1 MPAQENQNTNN
12 SANGSQTFVLWAAP
26 LLSVLIGWSTW
37 KFGDLETPEA
47 TTLVIALWTALWWIF
62 EAVPIPVASLLPLSL
77 LPLFG
82 ILKPEQVGEKYGHPL
97 VLLLLGGF
105 LLSKAMEKSGAHRR
119 IALMMVNA
127 CPPGEKFLILGFMA
141 ATAFLS
147 MWISNTATTLMML
160 PMALA
165 VIQNSRSKALKI
177 PLLLGIAFAA
187 NVGGIGTPIG
197 TPPNLV
203 MIGAHTELAEKVP
216 LSDVIGRRPSEDIMD
231 PANPK
236 EVMVKTGDE
245 ISEEIA
251 SALESS
257 GLSHIQAL
265 RIEISF
271 TEWMKFGVPVTV
283 TMVLVIWLWLS
294 RGITGKERIALP
306 DPGSWRK
313 PEVRT
318 LLVFG
323 LTALAWITRAEPFG
337 GWKTWL
343 DLPHAKD
350 ASVAFV
356 AVIFLFCLPSGEK
369 KGERLLDWKTANQ
382 IPWGMLVLVGA
393 GLCLGE
399 GFKQSGLSATI
410 ASVFSGIENL
420 PLLGLL
426 LGIALLVTFM
436 TEMTSNTATT
446 NVLMPILG
454 AAAVASDLDPKLLMI
469 PAVISASCAFML
481 PVATIPNA
489 VVFGTGEVTV
499 RRMAREGLVLNLIG
513 ALVVSGICYLLL
525 S

>member
-1 MPAQENQNTNN
+1 ML
-12 SANGSQTFVLWAAP
+12 VLGP
-26 LLSVLIGWSTW
+26 LLATGVSTLIYNFDVLEMDAAI
-37 KFGDLETPEA
+37 
-47 TTLVIALWTALWWIF
+47 TLGIALWTALWWIF
-62 EAVPIPVASLLPLSL
+62 ETVPIPVASLLPLSL

-82 ILKPEQVGEKYGHPL
+82 ILSPKVVGEKYGHPL

-127 CPPGEKFLILGFMA
+127 CPSGEKFLILGFMT

-165 VIQNSRSKALKI
+165 VIQGSQNKKLTI

-203 MIGAHTELAEKVP
+203 MIGAYKDMGFPEL
-216 LSDVIGRRPSEDIMD
+216 
-231 PANPK
+231 
-236 EVMVKTGDE
+236 
-245 ISEEIA
+245 
-251 SALESS
+251 
-257 GLSHIQAL
+257 
-265 RIEISF
+265 SF
-271 TEWMKFGVPVTV
+271 SKCGVPVTII
-283 TMVLVIWLWLS
+283 MVLVIWLWLS
-294 RGITGKERIALP
+294 RSINGKNQIELP
-306 DPGSWRK
+306 NPGNWQSA
-313 PEVRT
+313 EIRT
-318 LLVFG
+318 LIVFA
-323 LTALAWITRAEPFG
+323 LTALAWISRSEPFG

-343 DLPHAKD
+343 DLPNAND
-350 ASVAFV
+350 ASVAFL
-356 AVIFLFCLPSGEK
+356 AVIALFCIPSGNSK
-369 KGERLLDWKTANQ
+369 KDRLLDWKTANK

-399 GFKQSGLSATI
+399 GFKQSGLSAKI
-410 ASVFSGIENL
+410 AGVFSGIENL
-420 PLLGLL
+420 HLMGLL
-426 LGIALLVTFM
+426 LGVCLLVTFL

-454 AAAVASDLDPKLLMI
+454 AAATASNIDPILLMI
-469 PAVISASCAFML
+469 PAAMSASCAFML

-499 RRMAREGLVLNLIG
+499 KRMAREGLVLNLLG
-513 ALVVSGICYLLL
+513 ALIISAICYFLL

>member
-1 MPAQENQNTNN
+1 MPDQENQNTNN
-12 SANGSQTFVLWAAP
+12 PAIGSQTLLLWVAP
-26 LLSVLIGWSTW
+26 LLSALIGWSAW
-37 KFGDLETPEA
+37 KFGELEDPA
-47 TTLVIALWTALWWIF
+47 AITLGIALWTALWWIF

-82 ILKPEQVGEKYGHPL
+82 ILKPEVVGEKYGHPL

-119 IALMMVNA
+119 IALMMINA
-127 CPPGEKFLILGFMA
+127 CPPGEKFLLLGFMV

-165 VIQNSRSKALKI
+165 VIQNSRSEALKI

-203 MIGAHTELAEKVP
+203 MLGAYKDLGHP
-216 LSDVIGRRPSEDIMD
+216 
-231 PANPK
+231 
-236 EVMVKTGDE
+236 
-245 ISEEIA
+245 
-251 SALESS
+251 
-257 GLSHIQAL
+257 
-265 RIEISF
+265 EISF
-271 TEWMKFGVPVTV
+271 TEWMKFGVPVTI

-323 LTALAWITRAEPFG
+323 LTALAWITRSEPFG

-343 DLPHAKD
+343 DLPHAND

-356 AVIFLFCLPSGEK
+356 AVIFLFCLPGGEK
-369 KGERLLDWKTANQ
+369 KGERLLDWKTANK

-410 ASVFSGIENL
+410 ASVFSGIESL

-426 LGIALLVTFM
+426 LGIALLVTFL

-469 PAVISASCAFML
+469 PAAISASCAFML

>member
-1 MPAQENQNTNN
+1 MSPLESISSE
-12 SANGSQTFVLWAAP
+12 SADSKAKNPVLLLGP
-26 LLSVLIGWSTW
+26 LLAVGASTLIYN
-37 KFGDLETPEA
+37 FGLLDLDA
-47 TTLVIALWTALWWIF
+47 AITLGIALWTALWWIF

-77 LPLFG
+77 RPLFG
-82 ILKPEQVGEKYGHPL
+82 ILSPKVVGEKYGHPL

-127 CPPGEKFLILGFMA
+127 CPSGEKFLILGFMT

-160 PMALA
+160 PIALA
-165 VIQNSRSKALKI
+165 VIQGSQNKNLTI

-203 MIGAHTELAEKVP
+203 MIGAYKDMGFPEL
-216 LSDVIGRRPSEDIMD
+216 
-231 PANPK
+231 
-236 EVMVKTGDE
+236 
-245 ISEEIA
+245 
-251 SALESS
+251 
-257 GLSHIQAL
+257 
-265 RIEISF
+265 SF
-271 TEWMKFGVPVTV
+271 SQWMKFGVPVTII
-283 TMVLVIWLWLS
+283 MVLVIWLWLS
-294 RGITGKERIALP
+294 RSITGKNQIELP
-306 DPGSWRK
+306 NPGKWQSA
-313 PEVRT
+313 EIRT
-318 LLVFG
+318 LAVFA
-323 LTALAWITRAEPFG
+323 LTALAWITRSEPFG

-343 DLPHAKD
+343 DLPNAND
-350 ASVAFV
+350 ASVAFLAVV
-356 AVIFLFCLPSGEK
+356 ALFCIPSGNSRK
-369 KGERLLDWKTANQ
+369 DRLLDWKTANQ

-399 GFKQSGLSATI
+399 GFKQSGLSAKI
-410 ASVFSGIENL
+410 AGVFTGIENL
-420 PLLGLL
+420 HLMGLL
-426 LGIALLVTFM
+426 LGVCLLVTFL

-454 AAAVASDLDPKLLMI
+454 AAATASNIDPILLMI
-469 PAVISASCAFML
+469 PAAVSASCAFML

-499 RRMAREGLVLNLIG
+499 KRMAREGLVLNLLG
-513 ALVVSGICYLLL
+513 ALIISVICYFLL

>member
-1 MPAQENQNTNN
+1 MSSKESPPLISEDSN
-12 SANGSQTFVLWAAP
+12 SKNPMLVLGP
-26 LLSVLIGWSTW
+26 LLATGVSTLIYNFDVLEMDAAI
-37 KFGDLETPEA
+37 
-47 TTLVIALWTALWWIF
+47 TLGIALWTALWWIF
-62 EAVPIPVASLLPLSL
+62 ETVPIPVASLLPLSL

-82 ILKPEQVGEKYGHPL
+82 ILSPKVVGEKYGHPL

-127 CPPGEKFLILGFMA
+127 CPSGEKFLILGFMT

-165 VIQNSRSKALKI
+165 VIQGSQNKKLTI

-203 MIGAHTELAEKVP
+203 MIGAYKDMGFTEL
-216 LSDVIGRRPSEDIMD
+216 
-231 PANPK
+231 
-236 EVMVKTGDE
+236 
-245 ISEEIA
+245 
-251 SALESS
+251 
-257 GLSHIQAL
+257 
-265 RIEISF
+265 SF
-271 TEWMKFGVPVTV
+271 SQWMKFGVPVTII
-283 TMVLVIWLWLS
+283 MVLVIWLWLS
-294 RGITGKERIALP
+294 RGITGKNQIELP
-306 DPGSWRK
+306 NPGNWQSA
-313 PEVRT
+313 EIRT
-318 LLVFG
+318 LAVFA
-323 LTALAWITRAEPFG
+323 LTALAWISRSEPFG

-343 DLPHAKD
+343 DLPNAND
-350 ASVAFV
+350 ASVAFL
-356 AVIFLFCLPSGEK
+356 AVIALFCIPSGNSK
-369 KGERLLDWKTANQ
+369 KDCLLDWKTANK

-399 GFKQSGLSATI
+399 GFKQSGLSAKI
-410 ASVFSGIENL
+410 AGVFSGIENL
-420 PLLGLL
+420 HLMGLL
-426 LGIALLVTFM
+426 LGVCLLVTFL

-454 AAAVASDLDPKLLMI
+454 AAATASNIDPILLMI
-469 PAVISASCAFML
+469 PAAMSASCAFML

-499 RRMAREGLVLNLIG
+499 KRMAREGLVLNLLG
-513 ALVVSGICYLLL
+513 ALIISAICYFLL

>member
-1 MPAQENQNTNN
+1 MPAEENTENN
-12 SANGSQTFVLWAAP
+12 HPANRYASIALWLAP
-26 LLSVLIGWSTW
+26 LLSLALSYSAW
-37 KFGDLETPEA
+37 KFGGLESA
-47 TTLVIALWTALWWIF
+47 ASITLGIAVWTALWWIF

-82 ILKPEQVGEKYGHPL
+82 ILEPKVVGEKYGHPL

-127 CPPGEKFLILGFMA
+127 CPSGEKFMILGFMV

-165 VIQNSRSKALKI
+165 VIQNSENQSLKI
-177 PLLLGIAFAA
+177 PLLLGIAFSA

-203 MIGAHTELAEKVP
+203 MIGAYKDLGYPEL
-216 LSDVIGRRPSEDIMD
+216 
-231 PANPK
+231 
-236 EVMVKTGDE
+236 
-245 ISEEIA
+245 
-251 SALESS
+251 
-257 GLSHIQAL
+257 
-265 RIEISF
+265 SF

-283 TMVLVIWLWLS
+283 SMVLVIWLWLS
-294 RGITGKERIALP
+294 RGVSGKERIRLP
-306 DPGSWRK
+306 ETGNWRTS
-313 PEVRT
+313 EIRT

-323 LTALAWITRAEPFG
+323 LTAMAWITRSEPFG
-337 GWKTWL
+337 GWKAWL
-343 DLPHAKD
+343 GLPQAND

-356 AVIFLFCLPSGEK
+356 AVIFLFCLPNGEK
-369 KGERLLDWKTANQ
+369 KGDRLLNWKTANQ

-399 GFKQSGLSATI
+399 GFKQSGLSTTI
-410 ASVFSGIENL
+410 ANVFSGIENL

-426 LGIALLVTFM
+426 LGVTLLVTFL

-454 AAAVASDLDPKLLMI
+454 AAALASDMDPILLMI
-469 PAVISASCAFML
+469 PAAMSASCAFML

-489 VVFGTGEVTV
+489 VVFGTGEISVS
-499 RRMAREGLVLNLIG
+499 RMAREGLVLNLLG
-513 ALVVSGICYLLL
+513 AILISLICYLALR
-525 S
+525 

>member
-1 MPAQENQNTNN
+1 M
-12 SANGSQTFVLWAAP
+12 LWMAP
-26 LLSVLIGWSTW
+26 LLSVLIGWSVW
-37 KFGDLETPEA
+37 KFGGLEAPA
-47 TTLVIALWTALWWIF
+47 SITLGIALWTALWWIF
-62 EAVPIPVASLLPLSL
+62 EAVPIPVASLLPLAL

-82 ILKPEQVGEKYGHPL
+82 ILEPKVVGEKYGHPL

-127 CPPGEKFLILGFMA
+127 CPPGEKFLILGFMV

-165 VIQNSRSKALKI
+165 VIQNSRSEALKI

-203 MIGAHTELAEKVP
+203 MIGAYKDLGYPEL
-216 LSDVIGRRPSEDIMD
+216 
-231 PANPK
+231 
-236 EVMVKTGDE
+236 
-245 ISEEIA
+245 
-251 SALESS
+251 
-257 GLSHIQAL
+257 
-265 RIEISF
+265 SF
-271 TEWMKFGVPVTV
+271 SEWMKFGVPVTV
-283 TMVLVIWLWLS
+283 TMVLLIWFWLS
-294 RGITGKERIALP
+294 RNVSGKERIALP
-306 DPGSWRK
+306 HPGSWRK

-323 LTALAWITRAEPFG
+323 LTALAWITRSEPFG

-343 DLPHAKD
+343 DLPQAND

-410 ASVFSGIENL
+410 ASVFSGLESL
-420 PLLGLL
+420 PLIGLL

-454 AAAVASDLDPKLLMI
+454 AAAVASNLDPKLLMI
-469 PAVISASCAFML
+469 PAAISASCAFML

-513 ALVVSGICYLLL
+513 ALVVSGVCYLLL

>member
-1 MPAQENQNTNN
+1 MSNKEKNLSDSEN
-12 SANGSQTFVLWAAP
+12 SKGSNPMLWASPA
-26 LLSVLIGWSTW
+26 LAILICWIFHY
-37 KFGDLETPEA
+37 FGEMETKA
-47 TTLVIALWTALWWIF
+47 VITLGIAIWTALWWIF
-62 EAVPIPVASLLPLSL
+62 EAVPIPIASLLPLSL

-82 ILKPEQVGEKYGHPL
+82 ILSPKVVGEKYGHPL

-127 CPPGEKFLILGFMA
+127 CPSGEKFLILGFMS

-165 VIQNSRSKALKI
+165 VIQGSQNKKLTI

-203 MIGAHTELAEKVP
+203 MIGAYKDMGFPEL
-216 LSDVIGRRPSEDIMD
+216 
-231 PANPK
+231 
-236 EVMVKTGDE
+236 
-245 ISEEIA
+245 
-251 SALESS
+251 
-257 GLSHIQAL
+257 
-265 RIEISF
+265 SF
-271 TEWMKFGVPVTV
+271 SQWMKFGVPVTLI
-283 TMVLVIWLWLS
+283 MVLVIWLWLS
-294 RGITGKERIALP
+294 RNITGKNQIELP
-306 DPGSWRK
+306 EPGKWQTA
-313 PEVRT
+313 EIRT
-318 LLVFG
+318 LIVFA
-323 LTALAWITRAEPFG
+323 LTALAWITRSEPFG

-343 DLPHAKD
+343 DLPNAND
-350 ASVAFV
+350 ASVAFL
-356 AVIFLFCLPSGEK
+356 AVIALFCIPSGNSK
-369 KGERLLDWKTANQ
+369 NDRLLDWKTANK

-399 GFKQSGLSATI
+399 GFKQSGLSAKI
-410 ASVFSGIENL
+410 AGIFSGIENL
-420 PLLGLL
+420 HLMGLL
-426 LGIALLVTFM
+426 LGVCLLVTFL

-454 AAAVASDLDPKLLMI
+454 AAATASSIDPILLMI
-469 PAVISASCAFML
+469 PAAMSASCAFML

-499 RRMAREGLVLNLIG
+499 KRMAREGLVLNLLG
-513 ALVVSGICYLLL
+513 ALIISIICYFLL

>member
-1 MPAQENQNTNN
+1 M
-12 SANGSQTFVLWAAP
+12 LWVAP
-26 LLSVLIGWSTW
+26 LLSVLIGWSVW
-37 KFGDLETPEA
+37 KFGWLEA
-47 TTLVIALWTALWWIF
+47 SASITLGIALWTAFWWIF

-82 ILKPEQVGEKYGHPL
+82 VLEPKVVGEKYGHPL

-127 CPPGEKFLILGFMA
+127 CPPGEKFLILGFMV

-160 PMALA
+160 PMAMA
-165 VIQNSRSKALKI
+165 VIQNSRSEALKV

-203 MIGAHTELAEKVP
+203 MMGAYKDLGHPEL
-216 LSDVIGRRPSEDIMD
+216 
-231 PANPK
+231 
-236 EVMVKTGDE
+236 
-245 ISEEIA
+245 
-251 SALESS
+251 
-257 GLSHIQAL
+257 
-265 RIEISF
+265 SF
-271 TEWMKFGVPVTV
+271 TEWMKFGIPVTL
-283 TMVLVIWLWLS
+283 TMVLFIWLWLS

-306 DPGSWRK
+306 DPGTWRT

-318 LLVFG
+318 LLVFI
-323 LTALAWITRAEPFG
+323 LTALAWITRSEPFG

-343 DLPHAKD
+343 DLPQAND

-369 KGERLLDWKTANQ
+369 KGDRLLDWKTANK

-410 ASVFSGIENL
+410 AGVFSGIENL
-420 PLLGLL
+420 PLLVIL
-426 LGIALLVTFM
+426 LGIALLVTFL

-454 AAAVASDLDPKLLMI
+454 AAATASDIDPILLMI
-469 PAVISASCAFML
+469 PAAMSASCAFML

-489 VVFGTGEVTV
+489 VVFGTGEVSV
-499 RRMAREGLVLNLIG
+499 RRMAREGLALNLIG
-513 ALVVSGICYLLL
+513 AMVVSGICYLLL

>member
-1 MPAQENQNTNN
+1 MSSKESPPLISEDSN
-12 SANGSQTFVLWAAP
+12 SKNPMLVLGP
-26 LLSVLIGWSTW
+26 LLATGVSTLIYNFDVLEMDAAI
-37 KFGDLETPEA
+37 
-47 TTLVIALWTALWWIF
+47 TLGIALWTGLWWIL
-62 EAVPIPVASLLPLSL
+62 ETVPIPVASLLPLSL

-82 ILKPEQVGEKYGHPL
+82 ILSPKVVGEKYGHPL

-127 CPPGEKFLILGFMA
+127 CPSGEKFLILGFMT

-165 VIQNSRSKALKI
+165 VIQGSQNKKLTI

-203 MIGAHTELAEKVP
+203 MIGAYKDMGFPEL
-216 LSDVIGRRPSEDIMD
+216 
-231 PANPK
+231 
-236 EVMVKTGDE
+236 
-245 ISEEIA
+245 
-251 SALESS
+251 
-257 GLSHIQAL
+257 
-265 RIEISF
+265 SF
-271 TEWMKFGVPVTV
+271 SQWMKFGVPVTII
-283 TMVLVIWLWLS
+283 MVLVIWLWLS
-294 RGITGKERIALP
+294 RGITGKNQIELP
-306 DPGSWRK
+306 NPGNWQSA
-313 PEVRT
+313 EIRT
-318 LLVFG
+318 LAVFA
-323 LTALAWITRAEPFG
+323 LTALAWISRSEPFG

-343 DLPHAKD
+343 DLPNAND
-350 ASVAFV
+350 ASVAFL
-356 AVIFLFCLPSGEK
+356 AVIALFCTPSGNSK
-369 KGERLLDWKTANQ
+369 KDRLLDWKTANK

-399 GFKQSGLSATI
+399 GFKQSGLSAKI
-410 ASVFSGIENL
+410 AGVFSGIENL
-420 PLLGLL
+420 HLMGLL
-426 LGIALLVTFM
+426 LGVCLLVTFL

-454 AAAVASDLDPKLLMI
+454 AAATASNIDPILLMI
-469 PAVISASCAFML
+469 PAAMSASCAFML

-499 RRMAREGLVLNLIG
+499 KRMAREGLVLNLLG
-513 ALVVSGICYLLL
+513 ALIISAICYFLL

>member
-1 MPAQENQNTNN
+1 MPAQENQI
-12 SANGSQTFVLWAAP
+12 ANDSTSSPQTFMLWMAP
-26 LLSVLIGWSTW
+26 LLSVLIGWSVW
-37 KFGDLETPEA
+37 KFGGLEAPA
-47 TTLVIALWTALWWIF
+47 SITLGIALWTALWWIF
-62 EAVPIPVASLLPLSL
+62 EAVPIPVASLLPLAL

-82 ILKPEQVGEKYGHPL
+82 ILEPKVVGEKYGHPL

-127 CPPGEKFLILGFMA
+127 CPPGEKFLILGFMV

-165 VIQNSRSKALKI
+165 VIQNSRSEALKI

-203 MIGAHTELAEKVP
+203 MIGAYKDLGYPEL
-216 LSDVIGRRPSEDIMD
+216 
-231 PANPK
+231 
-236 EVMVKTGDE
+236 
-245 ISEEIA
+245 
-251 SALESS
+251 
-257 GLSHIQAL
+257 
-265 RIEISF
+265 SF
-271 TEWMKFGVPVTV
+271 SEWMKFGVPVTV
-283 TMVLVIWLWLS
+283 TMVLLIWFWLS
-294 RGITGKERIALP
+294 RNVSGKERIALP
-306 DPGSWRK
+306 HPGSWRK

-323 LTALAWITRAEPFG
+323 LTALAWITRSEPFG

-343 DLPHAKD
+343 DLPQAND

-410 ASVFSGIENL
+410 ASVFSGLESL
-420 PLLGLL
+420 PLIGLL

-454 AAAVASDLDPKLLMI
+454 AAAVASNLDPKLLMI
-469 PAVISASCAFML
+469 PAAISASCAFML

-513 ALVVSGICYLLL
+513 ALVVSGVCYLLL

>member
-1 MPAQENQNTNN
+1 MSSQEKTHNQPSPHASSTL
-12 SANGSQTFVLWAAP
+12 ALWSAP
-26 LLSVLIGWSTW
+26 LLSLLIGWSGW
-37 KFGDLETPEA
+37 ELGGLEGSA
-47 TTLVIALWTALWWIF
+47 SITLGIALWTALWWIF

-82 ILKPEQVGEKYGHPL
+82 ILEPKVVGEKYGHPL

-127 CPPGEKFLILGFMA
+127 CPSGEKFLILGFMA

-165 VIQNSRSKALKI
+165 VIQNSRNDGLKI

-203 MIGAHTELAEKVP
+203 MIGAYKDFGHPEL
-216 LSDVIGRRPSEDIMD
+216 
-231 PANPK
+231 
-236 EVMVKTGDE
+236 
-245 ISEEIA
+245 
-251 SALESS
+251 
-257 GLSHIQAL
+257 
-265 RIEISF
+265 SF
-271 TEWMKFGVPVTV
+271 TEWMKFGVPVSV
-283 TMVLVIWLWLS
+283 TMVLFIWLWLS
-294 RGITGKERIALP
+294 RGITGKEPITLP
-306 DPGSWRK
+306 DPGTWRS
-313 PEVRT
+313 PEIRT
-318 LLVFG
+318 LVVFG
-323 LTALAWITRAEPFG
+323 LTALAWITRSEPFG

-343 DLPHAKD
+343 NLPQAND
-350 ASVAFV
+350 ASVAFI
-356 AVIFLFCLPSGEK
+356 AVIFLFCLPNGEK
-369 KGERLLDWKTANQ
+369 KGERLLDWKTANR

-410 ASVFSGIENL
+410 ASVFSGIESL
-420 PLLGLL
+420 PLLALL
-426 LGIALLVTFM
+426 LGIALLVTFL

-454 AAAVASDLDPKLLMI
+454 AAATASNLDPILLMI
-469 PAVISASCAFML
+469 PAAMSASCAFML

-489 VVFGTGEVTV
+489 VVFGTGEITV
-499 RRMAREGLVLNLIG
+499 KRMAHEGLVLNLLGSFVI
-513 ALVVSGICYLLL
+513 AGICYLLL

>member
-1 MPAQENQNTNN
+1 M
-12 SANGSQTFVLWAAP
+12 LWVAP
-26 LLSVLIGWSTW
+26 LLSVLIGWSVW
-37 KFGDLETPEA
+37 KFGWLEA
-47 TTLVIALWTALWWIF
+47 SASITLGIALWTAFWWIF

-82 ILKPEQVGEKYGHPL
+82 VLEPKVVGEKYGHPL

-127 CPPGEKFLILGFMA
+127 CPPGEKFLILGFMV

-160 PMALA
+160 PMAMA
-165 VIQNSRSKALKI
+165 VIQNSRSEALKV

-203 MIGAHTELAEKVP
+203 MMGAYKDLGHPEL
-216 LSDVIGRRPSEDIMD
+216 
-231 PANPK
+231 
-236 EVMVKTGDE
+236 
-245 ISEEIA
+245 
-251 SALESS
+251 
-257 GLSHIQAL
+257 
-265 RIEISF
+265 SF

-283 TMVLVIWLWLS
+283 TMVLFIWLWLS

-306 DPGSWRK
+306 DPGTWRT

-318 LLVFG
+318 LLVFI
-323 LTALAWITRAEPFG
+323 LTALAWITRSEPFG

-343 DLPHAKD
+343 DLPQAND

-369 KGERLLDWKTANQ
+369 KGDRLLDWKTANK

-410 ASVFSGIENL
+410 AGVFSGIENL
-420 PLLGLL
+420 PLLVIL
-426 LGIALLVTFM
+426 LGIALLVTFL

-454 AAAVASDLDPKLLMI
+454 AAATASDIDPILLMI
-469 PAVISASCAFML
+469 PAAMSASCAFML

-489 VVFGTGEVTV
+489 VVFGTGEVSV
-499 RRMAREGLVLNLIG
+499 RRMAREGLALNLIG
-513 ALVVSGICYLLL
+513 AMVVSGICYLLL

>member
-1 MPAQENQNTNN
+1 M
-12 SANGSQTFVLWAAP
+12 LWAAP
-26 LLSVLIGWSTW
+26 ILSALVGWSVW
-37 KFGDLETPEA
+37 KFGGLETPEA
-47 TTLVIALWTALWWIF
+47 ITLGIALWTALWWIF

-82 ILKPEQVGEKYGHPL
+82 ILEPKVVGEKYGHPL

-165 VIQNSRSKALKI
+165 VIQNSRSEELKI

-203 MIGAHTELAEKVP
+203 MLGAYKDLGHP
-216 LSDVIGRRPSEDIMD
+216 
-231 PANPK
+231 
-236 EVMVKTGDE
+236 
-245 ISEEIA
+245 
-251 SALESS
+251 
-257 GLSHIQAL
+257 
-265 RIEISF
+265 EISF

-306 DPGSWRK
+306 DPGTWRK

-323 LTALAWITRAEPFG
+323 LTALAWITRSEPFG

-343 DLPHAKD
+343 DLPQAND

-356 AVIFLFCLPSGEK
+356 AVIFLFCLPGGEK
-369 KGERLLDWKTANQ
+369 KGERLLDWKTANK

-410 ASVFSGIENL
+410 AGVFTGIENL

-454 AAAVASDLDPKLLMI
+454 AAAVASNLDPKLLMI
-469 PAVISASCAFML
+469 PAAISASCAFML

>member
-1 MPAQENQNTNN
+1 MSSKESPPLISEDSN
-12 SANGSQTFVLWAAP
+12 SKNPMLVLGP
-26 LLSVLIGWSTW
+26 LLATGVSTLIYNFDVLEMDAAI
-37 KFGDLETPEA
+37 
-47 TTLVIALWTALWWIF
+47 TLGIALWTGLWWIF
-62 EAVPIPVASLLPLSL
+62 ETVPIPVASLLPLSL

-82 ILKPEQVGEKYGHPL
+82 ILSPKVVGEKYGHPL

-127 CPPGEKFLILGFMA
+127 CPSGEKFLILGFMT

-165 VIQNSRSKALKI
+165 VIQGSQNKKLTI

-203 MIGAHTELAEKVP
+203 MIGAYKDMGFTEL
-216 LSDVIGRRPSEDIMD
+216 
-231 PANPK
+231 
-236 EVMVKTGDE
+236 
-245 ISEEIA
+245 
-251 SALESS
+251 
-257 GLSHIQAL
+257 
-265 RIEISF
+265 SF
-271 TEWMKFGVPVTV
+271 SQWMKFGVPVTII
-283 TMVLVIWLWLS
+283 MVLVIWLWLS
-294 RGITGKERIALP
+294 RGITGKNQIELP
-306 DPGSWRK
+306 NPGNWQSA
-313 PEVRT
+313 EIRT
-318 LLVFG
+318 LIVFA
-323 LTALAWITRAEPFG
+323 LTALAWISRSEPFG

-343 DLPHAKD
+343 DLPNAND
-350 ASVAFV
+350 ASVAFL
-356 AVIFLFCLPSGEK
+356 AVIALFCTPSGNSK
-369 KGERLLDWKTANQ
+369 KDRLLDWKTANK

-399 GFKQSGLSATI
+399 GFKQSGLSAKI
-410 ASVFSGIENL
+410 AGVFSGIENL
-420 PLLGLL
+420 HLMGLL
-426 LGIALLVTFM
+426 LGVCLLVTFL

-454 AAAVASDLDPKLLMI
+454 AAATASNIDPILLMI
-469 PAVISASCAFML
+469 PAAMSASCAFML

-499 RRMAREGLVLNLIG
+499 KRMAREGLVLNLLG
-513 ALVVSGICYLLL
+513 ALIISAICYFLL

>member
-1 MPAQENQNTNN
+1 M
-12 SANGSQTFVLWAAP
+12 LWAAP
-26 LLSVLIGWSTW
+26 ILSALVGWSVW
-37 KFGDLETPEA
+37 KFGGLETPPA
-47 TTLVIALWTALWWIF
+47 ITLGIALWTALWWIF

-82 ILKPEQVGEKYGHPL
+82 ILEPKVVGEKYGHPL

-165 VIQNSRSKALKI
+165 VIQNSRSEALKI

-203 MIGAHTELAEKVP
+203 MIGAYKDLGYPEL
-216 LSDVIGRRPSEDIMD
+216 
-231 PANPK
+231 
-236 EVMVKTGDE
+236 
-245 ISEEIA
+245 
-251 SALESS
+251 
-257 GLSHIQAL
+257 
-265 RIEISF
+265 SF
-271 TEWMKFGVPVTV
+271 TAWMKFGVPVTI

-294 RGITGKERIALP
+294 RGVSGKERIALP
-306 DPGSWRK
+306 DPGTWRK

-323 LTALAWITRAEPFG
+323 LTALAWITRSEPFG

-343 DLPHAKD
+343 DLPQAND

-410 ASVFSGIENL
+410 AGVFTGIENL

>member
-1 MPAQENQNTNN
+1 MLLASP
-12 SANGSQTFVLWAAP
+12 VLAI
-26 LLSVLIGWSTW
+26 LTSSIFHQ
-37 KFGDLETPEA
+37 FGEMEIETVI
-47 TTLVIALWTALWWIF
+47 TLGIAIWTALWWIF

-82 ILKPEQVGEKYGHPL
+82 ILSPKVVGEKYGHPL

-127 CPPGEKFLILGFMA
+127 CPSGEKFLILGFMT

-165 VIQNSRSKALKI
+165 VIQGSQNKKLTI

-203 MIGAHTELAEKVP
+203 MIGAYKDMGFPEL
-216 LSDVIGRRPSEDIMD
+216 
-231 PANPK
+231 
-236 EVMVKTGDE
+236 
-245 ISEEIA
+245 
-251 SALESS
+251 
-257 GLSHIQAL
+257 
-265 RIEISF
+265 SF
-271 TEWMKFGVPVTV
+271 SQWMKFGVPVTII
-283 TMVLVIWLWLS
+283 MVLVIWLWLS
-294 RGITGKERIALP
+294 RSITGKNQIELP
-306 DPGSWRK
+306 NPGNWQSA
-313 PEVRT
+313 EVRT
-318 LLVFG
+318 LVVFT
-323 LTALAWITRAEPFG
+323 LTALAWITRSEPFG

-343 DLPHAKD
+343 NLHNAND
-350 ASVAFV
+350 ASVAFL
-356 AVIFLFCLPSGEK
+356 AVIALFCIPSGGSK
-369 KGERLLDWKTANQ
+369 KDRLLDWKTANQ

-399 GFKQSGLSATI
+399 GFKQSGLSAKI
-410 ASVFSGIENL
+410 AGVFTGIENL
-420 PLLGLL
+420 HLMGLL
-426 LGIALLVTFM
+426 LGLCLLVTFL

-454 AAAVASDLDPKLLMI
+454 AAATASNIDPILLMI
-469 PAVISASCAFML
+469 PAAMSASCAFML

-499 RRMAREGLVLNLIG
+499 KRMAREGLVLNLLG
-513 ALVVSGICYLLL
+513 ALIISIICYFLL

>member
-1 MPAQENQNTNN
+1 MSNKEKSLSDPGNLK
-12 SANGSQTFVLWAAP
+12 GSNPMLLAAP
-26 LLSVLIGWSTW
+26 ALAILISWFFHH
-37 KFGDLETPEA
+37 FGEMETKA
-47 TTLVIALWTALWWIF
+47 VITLGIAIWTALWWIF

-82 ILKPEQVGEKYGHPL
+82 VLSPEVVGEKYGHSL
-97 VLLLLGGF
+97 VLLLFGGF
-105 LLSKAMEKSGAHRR
+105 LLSKAMEKSGAHKR

-127 CPPGEKFLILGFMA
+127 CPSGEKFLILGFMI

-165 VIQNSRSKALKI
+165 VIQGSRNHQLTI

-203 MIGAHTELAEKVP
+203 MIGAYADLGYPEL
-216 LSDVIGRRPSEDIMD
+216 
-231 PANPK
+231 
-236 EVMVKTGDE
+236 
-245 ISEEIA
+245 
-251 SALESS
+251 
-257 GLSHIQAL
+257 
-265 RIEISF
+265 SF
-271 TEWMKFGVPVTV
+271 SEWMKFGIPVTIV
-283 TMVLVIWLWLS
+283 MVLVIWLWLS
-294 RGITGKERIALP
+294 RGITSSQKISLP
-306 DPGSWRK
+306 HPGNWRTA
-313 PEVRT
+313 EVRT

-323 LTALAWITRAEPFG
+323 LTALAWITRSEPFG

-343 DLPHAKD
+343 DLPNAND
-350 ASVAFV
+350 ASVAFI
-356 AVIFLFCLPSGEK
+356 AVITLFCLPSGDG
-369 KGERLLDWKTANQ
+369 KGDRLLDWKTANQ

-399 GFKQSGLSATI
+399 AFKQSGLSASI
-410 ASVFSGIENL
+410 AGVFSGIENL
-420 PLLGLL
+420 PLFGLL
-426 LGIALLVTFM
+426 LGICLLVTFL

-454 AAAVASDLDPKLLMI
+454 AAATASNLDPILLMI
-469 PAVISASCAFML
+469 PAAMSASCAFML

-489 VVFGTGEVTV
+489 VVFGTGEITV
-499 RRMAREGLVLNLIG
+499 GKMAREGLVLNILG
-513 ALVVSGICYLLL
+513 AVVISVICFFLL

>member
-1 MPAQENQNTNN
+1 MSNKEKSLSDSQD
-12 SANGSQTFVLWAAP
+12 SKGSNPMLLAAP
-26 LLSVLIGWSTW
+26 ALAILISWFFHH
-37 KFGDLETPEA
+37 FGEMETKA
-47 TTLVIALWTALWWIF
+47 VITLGIAIWTALWWIF
-62 EAVPIPVASLLPLSL
+62 EAVPIPIASLLPLSL

-82 ILKPEQVGEKYGHPL
+82 VLSPKVVGEKYGHPL
-97 VLLLLGGF
+97 VLLLFGGF
-105 LLSKAMEKSGAHRR
+105 LLSKAMEKSGAHKR

-127 CPPGEKFLILGFMA
+127 CPSGEKFLILGFMI

-165 VIQNSRSKALKI
+165 VIQGSRNHQLTI

-203 MIGAHTELAEKVP
+203 MIGAYSDLGYPEL
-216 LSDVIGRRPSEDIMD
+216 
-231 PANPK
+231 
-236 EVMVKTGDE
+236 
-245 ISEEIA
+245 
-251 SALESS
+251 
-257 GLSHIQAL
+257 
-265 RIEISF
+265 SF
-271 TEWMKFGVPVTV
+271 SEWMKFGIPVTIV
-283 TMVLVIWLWLS
+283 MVLVIWLWLS
-294 RGITGKERIALP
+294 RGITGNKEISLP
-306 DPGSWRK
+306 HPGNWRVA
-313 PEVRT
+313 EVRT

-323 LTALAWITRAEPFG
+323 LTALAWITRSEPFG

-343 DLPHAKD
+343 DLPNAND
-350 ASVAFV
+350 ASVAFL
-356 AVIFLFCLPSGEK
+356 AVIVLFCLPSGGV
-369 KGERLLDWKTANQ
+369 KGDRLLDWKTANQ

-399 GFKQSGLSATI
+399 AFKQSGLSASI

-420 PLLGLL
+420 PLFGLL
-426 LGIALLVTFM
+426 LGICLLVTFL

-454 AAAVASDLDPKLLMI
+454 AAATASNLDPILLMI
-469 PAVISASCAFML
+469 PAAMSASCAFML

-489 VVFGTGEVTV
+489 VVFGTGEITV
-499 RRMAREGLVLNLIG
+499 GKMAREGLVLNILG
-513 ALVVSGICYLLL
+513 AVVISVICFFLL